1 MTRPV
6 FSAVQALQGASEFPD
21 IGESSGASTRLAH
34 EAGHTRKRAASSGAG
49 TAGSAL
55 TVHLSRLFSNPQG
68 ISLITGLALL
78 LAWTLVTATG
88 LIAPLFLPSPA
99 AVAHKIV
106 ELASEGFVGAT
117 LLQHLGASL
126 ARVGLA
132 LLAALL
138 TAIPLG
144 LAMGLSPRSRAVL
157 DPLIEFYRPIPP
169 LAYLPLVVIWF
180 GIDELSKVLLIWL
193 AIFAPVVIAT
203 VSGVARTDNSR
214 LRAAQSFGATRWQ
227 LLRHIVLPSALPDIL
242 TGVRVGLGV
251 GWSTLVAAE
260 LVAAQRGLGFM
271 IQSAA
276 QFLNTEIVVAGI
288 LVIAAIA
295 FALEFG
301 LRYLQRRWLPWQGKN

>member
-1 MTRPV
+1 
-6 FSAVQALQGASEFPD
+6 
-21 IGESSGASTRLAH
+21 
-34 EAGHTRKRAASSGAG
+34 
-49 TAGSAL
+49 
-55 TVHLSRLFSNPQG
+55 
-68 ISLITGLALL
+68 
-78 LAWTLVTATG
+78 
-88 LIAPLFLPSPA
+88 
-99 AVAHKIV
+99 
-106 ELASEGFVGAT
+106 
-117 LLQHLGASL
+117 
-126 ARVGLA
+126 VGLA
-132 LLAALL
+132 LLAALVI
-138 TAIPLG
+138 AIPVG
-144 LAMGLSPRSRAVL
+144 LAMGLHPRVRAVL

-203 VSGVARTDNSR
+203 VSGVARTDESR

-227 LLRHIVLPSALPDIL
+227 LVRHIVLPSALPDIL

-288 LVIAAIA
+288 LVIAGVA

-301 LRYLQRRWLPWQGKN
+301 LRRLQRRWVPWQGRT

>member
-1 MTRPV
+1 VNAAPAPAWINRAVATLLRAGGRPW
-6 FSAVQALQGASEFPD
+6 
-21 IGESSGASTRLAH
+21 
-34 EAGHTRKRAASSGAG
+34 
-49 TAGSAL
+49 
-55 TVHLSRLFSNPQG
+55 G
-68 ISLITGLALL
+68 ISVLTCAALL
-78 LAWTLVTATG
+78 LVWTAVTSAGLVP
-88 LIAPLFLPSPA
+88 PLFLPSPA
-99 AVAHKIV
+99 AVARK
-106 ELASEGFVGAT
+106 LWSLSADGFVGAT
-117 LLQHLGASL
+117 LWQHLGASV
-126 ARVGLA
+126 ARVATA

-138 TAIPLG
+138 TAVPIG
-144 LAMGLSPRSRAVL
+144 LAMGLSPRLRAVL

-203 VSGVARTDNSR
+203 VSGVARTDQNR

-276 QFLNTEIVVAGI
+276 QFLNTDIVVAG
-288 LVIAAIA
+288 LLTIAAVA

-301 LRYLQRRWLPWQGKN
+301 LRRLQRRWTPWQGHA

>member
-1 MTRPV
+1 MNTRTLTALDV
-6 FSAVQALQGASEFPD
+6 RTENSAPGVLVRWLTAL
-21 IGESSGASTRLAH
+21 R
-34 EAGHTRKRAASSGAG
+34 HTSHSAWGI
-49 TAGSAL
+49 SAL
-55 TVHLSRLFSNPQG
+55 TCG
-68 ISLITGLALL
+68 ALL
-78 LAWTLVTATG
+78 LAWAAITSTG
-88 LIAPLFLPSPA
+88 LIKPLFLPSPL
-99 AVAHKIV
+99 AVLHKLA
-106 ELASEGFVGAT
+106 ELSSEGFVGAT
-117 LLQHLGASL
+117 LWQHLGASL

-132 LLAALL
+132 LLAALVI
-138 TAIPLG
+138 AIPLG
-144 LAMGLSPRSRAVL
+144 LAMGLHPRVRAVM

-180 GIDELSKVLLIWL
+180 GIDELSKILLIWL

-203 VSGVARTDNSR
+203 VSGVSRTDESR
-214 LRAAQSFGATRWQ
+214 LRAAQSFGATRLQ
-227 LLRHIVLPSALPDIL
+227 LVRHIVLPSALPDIL

-288 LVIAAIA
+288 LVIASVA

-301 LRYLQRRWLPWQGKN
+301 LRRLQRRWLPWQSHA

>member
-1 MTRPV
+1 MMNTGTLASLDIQDKTGVSNAPGRL
-6 FSAVQALQGASEFPD
+6 AIAARQALQSPW
-21 IGESSGASTRLAH
+21 
-34 EAGHTRKRAASSGAG
+34 
-49 TAGSAL
+49 
-55 TVHLSRLFSNPQG
+55 G
-68 ISLITGLALL
+68 ISTLTCAVLL
-78 LAWTLVTATG
+78 LLWTAITATG
-88 LIAPLFLPSPA
+88 LIAPLFLPSPF
-99 AVAHKIV
+99 AVVRKLG
-106 ELASEGFVGAT
+106 ELASAGFVGAT
-117 LLQHLGASL
+117 LWQHLGASL
-126 ARVGLA
+126 GRVGLA

-138 TAIPLG
+138 VAIPAG
-144 LAMGLSPRSRAVL
+144 LTMGLHPRVRAVL

-203 VSGVARTDNSR
+203 VSGVARTDESR

-227 LLRHIVLPSALPDIL
+227 LVRHIVLPSALPDIL

-288 LVIAAIA
+288 LVIAGVA

-301 LRYLQRRWLPWQGKN
+301 LRRLQRRWVPWQGRA

>member
-1 MTRPV
+1 MNTGVLPSLDAKTAHPVSRIARPLLA
-6 FSAVQALQGASEFPD
+6 SA
-21 IGESSGASTRLAH
+21 
-34 EAGHTRKRAASSGAG
+34 RAAAG
-49 TAGSAL
+49 SPWGISAL
-55 TVHLSRLFSNPQG
+55 TCGF
-68 ISLITGLALL
+68 LL
-78 LAWTLVTATG
+78 LVWAAITATG
-88 LIAPLFLPSPA
+88 LIAPLFLPSPLSVLRKLA
-99 AVAHKIV
+99 
-106 ELASEGFVGAT
+106 ELSSSGFVGAT
-117 LLQHLGASL
+117 LWQHLGASL

-132 LLAALL
+132 LAAALVI
-138 TAIPLG
+138 AIPVG
-144 LAMGLSPRSRAVL
+144 LAMGLHPRVRAVL

-180 GIDELSKVLLIWL
+180 GIDELSKILLIWL

-203 VSGVARTDNSR
+203 VSGVARTDESR

-227 LLRHIVLPSALPDIL
+227 LVRHIVLPSALPDIL

-288 LVIAAIA
+288 LVIAAVA

-301 LRYLQRRWLPWQGKN
+301 LRRLQRRWVPWQGRV